1 MTNLAEFP
9 VSVLAMAGDKV
20 IAESTAPG
28 CEPGTRFQLASVSK
42 QFTAAAVLVL
52 AERGA
57 VALDDP
63 IGTWVGG
70 CPPSWTDIT
79 VHHLLAHT
87 SGLGHWHDY
96 PMIDLTA
103 EVEPEALLRTFGEV
117 PPLSPA
123 GDRWYYSSP
132 GYVLLAHVAQR
143 AADLPYAEALEK
155 LIFGPLGLERTFAG
169 SPGER
174 GDVAV
179 GLGTD
184 GRPVPSFALDVVGTG
199 AGDVWSTTRDVVA
212 WIDGLRAG
220 RLLGERYRTLM
231 LTEHAATEGRPLGSG
246 YGYGWFVGEYA
257 GEPWFQHS
265 GDNAGF
271 RSFDAW
277 LPRSD
282 RRLAILSNSETVGM
296 DSFERMLAA
305 ILG

>member
-1 MTNLAEFP
+1 MSNLPEFP
-9 VSVLAMAGDKV
+9 GSVLAMTGDTV
-20 IAESTAPG
+20 TAETTAPG
-28 CEPGTRFQLASVSK
+28 CGPGTRFQLASVSK

-57 VALDDP
+57 VGLDDP
-63 IGTWVGG
+63 IAKWVGG
-70 CPPSWTDIT
+70 GPPSWAGIT
-79 VHHLLAHT
+79 VHQLLAHT

-96 PMIDLTA
+96 PMIDLTRPA
-103 EVEPEALLRTFGEV
+103 EPDALVRTFGEV
-117 PPLSPA
+117 PPLFAA

-132 GYVLLAHVAQR
+132 GYVLLAHVVQR
-143 AADLPYAEALEK
+143 AADLPYAGALQN

-169 SPGER
+169 SAGER
-174 GDVAV
+174 DDIAV

-184 GRPVPSFALDVVGTG
+184 GRPVPSFELDDVGMG
-199 AGDVWSTTRDVVA
+199 AGDVWSTTGDVIA

-231 LTEHAATEGRPLGSG
+231 LTGHAATEGRPLGSG

-282 RRLAILSNSETVGM
+282 RRLVMLSNSETVGM
-296 DSFERMLAA
+296 DTFERMLAA
-305 ILG
+305 VLG